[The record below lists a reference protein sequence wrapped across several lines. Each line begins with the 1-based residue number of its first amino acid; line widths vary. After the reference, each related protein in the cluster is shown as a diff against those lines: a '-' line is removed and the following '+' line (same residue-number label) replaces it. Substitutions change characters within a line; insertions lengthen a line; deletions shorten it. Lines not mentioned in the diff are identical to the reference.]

1 MADAENRL
9 EKYENLEIN
18 SDIPPSAED
27 LIKTGDL
34 ISKSLMFALK
44 RSYLRSDVIGNHTI
58 QIDENAMPNQLDAA
72 FIRIDQVGKPV
83 EENFENYFSAIQTA
97 LAASHDKR
105 YTFVYFITNDGV
117 RARIYLGVVAKEE
130 GSQPQIFAEHMG
142 EFLCSNWPGTKTTL
156 VKDYK
161 EVVRHFHQ
169 PVGEHKYAH
178 CFTGIPSL
186 KNDDGK
192 NDAFQSIDQFMRGL
206 RNKPYV
212 YIVVADPVAENEV
225 ENIIQ
230 NTRTLGNEVHAFI
243 KTTIQRSAST
253 GTSTTS
259 SRSESTSDSE
269 STTEGKSTSE
279 TAGKS
284 KGVIGTTLEKAKGAK
299 KGLVGL
305 GAAALGGAFYSV
317 GGAFL
322 LSGMLG
328 MFGQLLPST
337 TASETVGDTTS
348 LARTIGTT
356 TGITDSE
363 GTTTNESLSFGQ
375 DYLNKHAEAS
385 EKLLDKIEKR
395 FDQSLSEGCWN
406 VGVYLISDQKESSA
420 QGQAQ
425 LKALV
430 SGKDTT
436 MEPMRSHNI
445 STIWNESAQVFLDS
459 FQQPPFKLK
468 NPENKSDISHPL
480 GNQFSGL
487 TTPLNTMELS
497 LLANLPLREMTGIP
511 SQPTAFFSLNPPILD
526 DTEEVLELG
535 DVLDGGTPV
544 GNLKYKIDFNSLNRH
559 IFISGVTGS
568 GKSNTCR
575 WMINNLMEKD
585 VDFMVVEPAKDEY
598 LQMALAIN
606 QSGKYKEK
614 IAIFAPGVE
623 QVRGVKLDPL
633 HLNPFDIIQ
642 LPDASVQV
650 MAHLDRVKSI
660 FNASFPMQEILPVIL
675 EEALVELYESQ
686 GWLTDKMP
694 GIEDDRPTIE
704 QLHASIS
711 PLVKARGY
719 DQRITGNIVAALK
732 TRISS
737 LLRGWKGDLFNHPH
751 STPWH
756 DIFDRPVVINLSR
769 MGDDADKGFTMA
781 LLLNFMYEYR
791 LAQHEALG
799 SPENVG
805 LRNLAIFEEA
815 HRILRYVPKSGE
827 GANPLNKMG
836 EMFADILAEIRVYGQ
851 GLGIIDQ
858 IPSKLIP
865 DVLKNTNIKVIHRL
879 VAADD
884 REAMASAL
892 ALTKEQAQ
900 VIARLKTGQAI
911 VSGVHDDMAS
921 WVKVGYSPIPT
932 FQQKGV
938 GDV

>member
-1 MADAENRL
+1 MVDSEKTI
-9 EKYENLEIN
+9 EKYEDLEIATN
-18 SDIPPSAED
+18 LPPSAED

-34 ISKSLMFALK
+34 ISQSLMFALK
-44 RSYLRSDVIGNHTI
+44 RSYLRSDVIGNHTV
-58 QIDENAMPNQLDAA
+58 QIDENALPNQLDAA

-105 YTFVYFITNDGV
+105 YTFVYFITNDSV
-117 RARIYLGVVAKEE
+117 HAKIYLGVVAKEE
-130 GSQPQIFAEHMG
+130 GSQPRIFAEHMG

-156 VKDYK
+156 VEDYS
-161 EVVRHFHQ
+161 EVVRCFHQ

-186 KNDDGK
+186 KNDDK
-192 NDAFQSIDQFMRGL
+192 HKDAFQSIDQFMRGL

-212 YIVVADPVAENEV
+212 YLVIADPVAENEV

-243 KTTIQRSAST
+243 KTTIQKSAST
-253 GTSTTS
+253 GTSQTK
-259 SRSESTSDSE
+259 STSDTTSE
-269 STTEGKSTSE
+269 SESLTEGTSTSE
-279 TAGKS
+279 TTGKS

-322 LSGMLG
+322 LSGMIG

-337 TASETVGDTTS
+337 TASETIGDTTS
-348 LARTIGTT
+348 SARTTGTT
-356 TGITDSE
+356 TGTTDSI
-363 GTTTNESLSFGQ
+363 GDTTSESLSFGQ

-385 EKLLDKIEKR
+385 EKLLEKIEKR
-395 FDQSLSEGCWN
+395 FEQSLSGGCWN
-406 VGVYLISDQKESSA
+406 VGVYLISDQIESSA

-430 SGKDTT
+430 SGIDTT

-445 STIWNESAQVFLDS
+445 STIWNESAQVFIDA
-459 FQQPPFKLK
+459 FQQPPFKLV
-468 NPENKSDISHPL
+468 NPENHNNISHPL
-480 GNQFSGL
+480 GSYFSGL
-487 TTPLNTMELS
+487 TTPLNTLELS
-497 LLANLPLREMTGIP
+497 LLANLPLKEMTGIP
-511 SQPTAFFSLNPPILD
+511 SQPTAYFSLNPPVPQNGGQI
-526 DTEEVLELG
+526 LELG
-535 DVLDGGTPV
+535 DVLEGGTIV
-544 GNLKYKIDFNSLNRH
+544 GNLKYDIDLNSLNRH
-559 IFISGVTGS
+559 IFITGVTGS

-575 WMINNLMEKD
+575 WMINNLMNKG
-585 VDFMVVEPAKDEY
+585 VNFMVVEPAKDEY

-606 QSGKYKEK
+606 QSGKYNQK
-614 IAIFAPGVE
+614 IAIFTPGAD
-623 QVRGVKLDPL
+623 QVRGIKLDSL
-633 HLNPFDIIQ
+633 RLNPFDIIQ
-642 LPDASVQV
+642 LPGASPQV
-650 MAHLDRVKSI
+650 MAHLDRIKSI

-675 EEALVELYESQ
+675 EEALVDLYDSQ
-686 GWLTDKMP
+686 GWLKEEIPDRQSV
-694 GIEDDRPTIE
+694 RPTLE
-704 QLHASIS
+704 QLYNSIT

-719 DQRITGNIVAALK
+719 DERITGNIVAALK

-737 LLRGWKGDLFNHPH
+737 LLRGWKGELFNHPH
-751 STPWH
+751 STPWE

-791 LAQHEALG
+791 LAQHEAQG
-799 SPENVG
+799 SPENQG

-815 HRILRYVPKSGE
+815 HRILRYVPKTAES
-827 GANPLNKMG
+827 ANPLNKMG

-865 DVLKNTNIKVIHRL
+865 DVLKNTNIKIIHRL

-892 ALTKEQAQ
+892 ALTKEQSQ

-911 VSGVHDDMAS
+911 VSGVHDDSAS
-921 WVKVGYSPIPT
+921 WVQIGYSPIPI
-932 FQQKGV
+932 FKN
-938 GDV
+938 

>member
-1 MADAENRL
+1 MSEDEMKI
-9 EKYENLEIN
+9 EKYENLQIN
-18 SDIPPSAED
+18 SNLPPSADD

-34 ISKSLMFALK
+34 ISQSLMFALK
-44 RSYLRSDVIGNHTI
+44 RSYLRSNVIANQTI
-58 QIDENAMPNQLDAA
+58 RIDDEVIPNPLDAA

-83 EENFENYFSAIQTA
+83 DENVENYFSAIQTA
-97 LAASHDKR
+97 IAASHDKR
-105 YTFVYFITNDGV
+105 YTFVYFISNNG
-117 RARIYLGVVAKEE
+117 ARSQIYLGVVAKEE
-130 GSQPQIFAEHMG
+130 GSQPRIFAEHMG

-156 VKDYK
+156 VDDYS
-161 EVVRHFHQ
+161 EVVRQFHQ

-186 KNDDGK
+186 KNDDKK

-212 YIVVADPVAENEV
+212 YIVIADPVAEYEV
-225 ENIIQ
+225 EKIIQ

-243 KTTIQRSAST
+243 KTTIQQSTST
-253 GTSTTS
+253 GTSETRS
-259 SRSESTSDSE
+259 ASESTSESE
-269 STTEGKSTSE
+269 SLTEGKSISE
-279 TAGKS
+279 TKGKS

-305 GAAALGGAFYSV
+305 GAVALGGAFYSV

-337 TASETVGDTTS
+337 SASETTGDTTS
-348 LARTIGTT
+348 SAQTTGTT
-356 TGITDSE
+356 TGITDSQ
-363 GTTTNESLSFGQ
+363 GVTSNESLSFGQ

-385 EKLLDKIEKR
+385 EKLLEKIEKR
-395 FDQSLSEGCWN
+395 FEQSLSEGCWN
-406 VGVYLISDQKESSA
+406 VGVYLISDQIESSA

-430 SGKDTT
+430 SGKDTS

-445 STIWNESAQVFLDS
+445 STIWNQRAQVFIDA
-459 FQQPPFKLK
+459 FQQPPFLLS
-468 NPENKSDISHPL
+468 NPENNNPITHPL
-480 GNQFSGL
+480 GNLFSGL
-487 TTPLNTMELS
+487 STPLNTMELS
-497 LLANLPLREMTGIP
+497 LLANLPLNEMTGIP
-511 SQPTAFFSLNPPILD
+511 SQPTASFSLNPPIIEEE
-526 DTEEVLELG
+526 TEALELG
-535 DVLDGGTPV
+535 TVLEGGTPV
-544 GNLKYKIDFNSLNRH
+544 GNLKYEIDVNSLNRH
-559 IFISGVTGS
+559 IFITGVTGS

-575 WMINNLMEKD
+575 WMVNSLMENGI
-585 VDFMVVEPAKDEY
+585 DFMVVEPAKDEY
-598 LQMALAIN
+598 LQMAIAIN
-606 QSGKYKEK
+606 ESKKFQKK
-614 IAIFAPGVE
+614 IAIFAPGCD
-623 QVRGVKLDPL
+623 QVRGVQLDTL
-633 HLNPFDIIQ
+633 RLNPFDIIQ
-642 LPDASVQV
+642 IPGASPQV
-650 MAHLDRVKSI
+650 MAHLDRIKSI

-675 EEALVELYESQ
+675 EEALVDLYDSQ
-686 GWLTDKMP
+686 GWLKNIIPDKNA
-694 GIEDDRPTIE
+694 DRPTLD
-704 QLHASIS
+704 QLFASIT
-711 PLVKARGY
+711 PLVNARGY
-719 DQRITGNIVAALK
+719 DQRISGNIVAALK

-737 LLRGWKGDLFNHPH
+737 LLRGWKGELFNHPH
-751 STPWH
+751 STPWE
-756 DIFDRPVVINLSR
+756 DIFDRSVVINLSR

-791 LAQHEALG
+791 MAQHEAEG
-799 SPENVG
+799 SPENLG
-805 LRNLAIFEEA
+805 LKNLAIFEEA
-815 HRILRYVPKSGE
+815 HRILRYVPKSAE
-827 GANPLNKMG
+827 GANSLNKMG

-892 ALTKEQAQ
+892 ALSKEQSQ

-921 WVKVGYSPIPT
+921 WVKVGYSPIP
-932 FQQKGV
+932 QMKNKER
-938 GDV
+938 